1 MFLAS
6 EMISLNLKPDR
17 ITYDRLI
24 LVCEQSGDMDD
35 AIAYLEEMRSQGLRP
50 RRGTYERL
58 IDGLLE
64 KGDERCVAVLRDYK
78 ESGELVS
85 KGVEQRVKERFEA
98 VGDSWDKGIV
108 AGL

>member
-17 ITYDRLI
+17 VTYDRLI
-24 LVCEQSGDMDD
+24 LVCESEDLDD
-35 AIAYLEEMRSQGLRP
+35 AVAYFEEMRAANMRP

-58 IDGLLE
+58 IDRLLE

-78 ESGELVS
+78 ESGEMVS
-85 KGVEQRVKERFEA
+85 KGAEMRVRERFEA
-98 VGDSWDKGIV
+98 VEGSWDKGIV
-108 AGL
+108 AGI